1 MVAEP
6 DRDRHGLFPI
16 NFYPNDS
23 KSMIPTVYDS
33 SVKYALT
40 L

>member
-1 MVAEP
+1 MVAES

-23 KSMIPTVYDS
+23 K
-33 SVKYALT
+33 KYSNRV
-40 L
+40 